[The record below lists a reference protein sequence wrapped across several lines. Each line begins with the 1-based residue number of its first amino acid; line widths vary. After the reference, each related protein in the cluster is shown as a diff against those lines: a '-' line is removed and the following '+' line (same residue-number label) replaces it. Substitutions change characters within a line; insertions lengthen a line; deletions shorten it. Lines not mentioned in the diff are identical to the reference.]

1 MIEAFMFYI
10 LALMTFFANP
20 IPGEWMNTEFWKQ
33 IMHLAHLNTNMQRNR
48 HIQTK
53 PVSKMDFLEISK
65 NLVFSAT
72 RCCKSDVCDLRSLIE
87 DACGDD
93 DHEDQD
99 GHEID
104 QDDDPNDGHY
114 DQDLPGGC
122 FIA

>member
-1 MIEAFMFYI
+1 
-10 LALMTFFANP
+10 
-20 IPGEWMNTEFWKQ
+20 
-33 IMHLAHLNTNMQRNR
+33 MHRNM

-99 GHEID
+99 GHDID

-114 DQDLPGGC
+114 DQDLPPTTLIWWGGGC
-122 FIA
+122 FIAQKH

>member
-1 MIEAFMFYI
+1 M
-10 LALMTFFANP
+10 
-20 IPGEWMNTEFWKQ
+20 
-33 IMHLAHLNTNMQRNR
+33 

-99 GHEID
+99 GHDID

-114 DQDLPGGC
+114 DQDLPPTTLMVGWRLFHC
-122 FIA
+122 PETLNPNLRFPKEE